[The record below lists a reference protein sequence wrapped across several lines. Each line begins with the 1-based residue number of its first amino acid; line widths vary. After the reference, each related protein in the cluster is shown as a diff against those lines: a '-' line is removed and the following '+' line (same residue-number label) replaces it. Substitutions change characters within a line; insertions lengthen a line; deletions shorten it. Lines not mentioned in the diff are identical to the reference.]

1 MGGIIQ
7 AGYNLKSNLV
17 VECAN
22 GAYRD
27 HHAQCTFL
35 SGGLDTAPRSGR
47 EPVGARRPAVG
58 AGVRASLRSS
68 LLDHRGWDEIMH
80 ILVTNDDGV
89 QAPGL
94 LALAQEMRKLG
105 KVTVFAP
112 DRNWSASGHVKTMER
127 PLRVI
132 ETLLADGSTAFAS
145 DGAPSD
151 CVAIPLLGFIKEDID
166 LVVSG
171 INPYANIGHDITY
184 SGTVTAAMEAVITGV
199 KGIAVSLNSPEG
211 HRGPLDYSTAAIV
224 ARRVAEKVIEKG
236 LPKDVVLNV
245 NVPYRL
251 EDELAG
257 YMVTRQGLRIYRDEL
272 DSRID
277 PRGKPY
283 FWIGGEAP
291 TGVFEDG
298 TDFGALED
306 GYVSIT
312 PLHLDLTSYKAMDV
326 LRKWEF

>member
-1 MGGIIQ
+1 
-7 AGYNLKSNLV
+7 
-17 VECAN
+17 
-22 GAYRD
+22 
-27 HHAQCTFL
+27 
-35 SGGLDTAPRSGR
+35 
-47 EPVGARRPAVG
+47 
-58 AGVRASLRSS
+58 
-68 LLDHRGWDEIMH
+68 MH

-89 QAPGL
+89 TAPGL

-112 DRNWSASGHVKTMER
+112 DRNWSASGHVKTMDR
-127 PLRVI
+127 PLRVR
-132 ETLLADGSTAFAS
+132 ETLLADGTSAFAC

-151 CVAIPLLGFIKEDID
+151 CVALPLLGFIQEEID

-171 INPYANIGHDITY
+171 INPNANIGHDITY
-184 SGTVTAAMEAVITGV
+184 SGTVTAAMEAVIAGV

-211 HRGPLDYSTAAIV
+211 HKGALDYSTAAIV
-224 ARRVAEKVIEKG
+224 GRRVAEKVIANG
-236 LPKDVVLNV
+236 LPEGVVLNV
-245 NVPYRL
+245 NVPYL
-251 EDELAG
+251 KESELAG
-257 YMVTRQGLRIYRDEL
+257 YMVTRQGMRVYRDAL
-272 DSRID
+272 DARVD

-312 PLHLDLTSYKAMDV
+312 PLQLDLTSYKAMEV
-326 LRKWEF
+326 LRRWEF